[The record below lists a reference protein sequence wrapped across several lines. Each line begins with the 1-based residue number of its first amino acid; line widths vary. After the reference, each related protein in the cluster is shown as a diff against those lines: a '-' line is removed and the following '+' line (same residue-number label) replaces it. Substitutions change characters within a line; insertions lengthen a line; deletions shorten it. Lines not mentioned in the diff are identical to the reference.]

1 MCYRATHRIR
11 FFNVVYNTSKGS
23 YIERCIDIGIH
34 MASTVVAL
42 KVLVGSF
49 AQMFTYIADLR
60 GVARIYNHHRD
71 SIEPSLILQKEAKLS
86 ERPSSQFGSE
96 GFISWFRREPNTGQ
110 ILNSDS
116 FALFFSGKDNR
127 FCNGMIDNLSVSS
140 FFAFEPLRQL
150 PAVPFGRTLGSV
162 CLCLKRTP
170 NLLPMFTVGIKLFS
184 RMHSAIRGYDYIR
197 DTKITTYILL
207 YLRSIPLGN
216 LHRLMQ
222 EKLPLLV
229 HQLSFPFP
237 KGKIVRVMANK
248 LNLLP
253 AAKIGRAHV

>member
-1 MCYRATHRIR
+1 MLYRATHRIR

-49 AQMFTYIADLR
+49 AQMFTYIAGLR

-71 SIEPSLILQKEAKLS
+71 PIEPSLILQKGAKLS
-86 ERPSSQFGSE
+86 ERPSSQLGSE
-96 GFISWFRREPNTGQ
+96 GFISWFRREPDMGQ

-116 FALFFSGKDNR
+116 FTLFFSGKDNR

-170 NLLPMFTVGIKLFS
+170 NLLPMFTVAVKLFS
-184 RMHSAIRGYDYIR
+184 RMASAIRGYDYIR
-197 DTKITTYILL
+197 DTKIATYILL
-207 YLRSIPLGN
+207 HLRSIPLGN
-216 LHRLMQ
+216 LHRLM
-222 EKLPLLV
+222 
-229 HQLSFPFP
+229 
-237 KGKIVRVMANK
+237 
-248 LNLLP
+248 
-253 AAKIGRAHV
+253 